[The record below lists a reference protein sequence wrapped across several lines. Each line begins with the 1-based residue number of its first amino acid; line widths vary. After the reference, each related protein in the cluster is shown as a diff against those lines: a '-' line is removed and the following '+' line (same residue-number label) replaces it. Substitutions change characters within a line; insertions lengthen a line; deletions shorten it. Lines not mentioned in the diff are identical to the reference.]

1 MFGLNPKR
9 WHYLKTVLLREK
21 VIGKREKRKQML
33 LSQAKEATHTRTLY
47 EQVGLSLRQRAAF
60 LNFGRNYGK
69 LFTANNLRSLYI
81 QEGIKFK
88 TVRLRNAPSLTS
100 RAELNRPKDLLRL
113 KSETIE
119 LLAHRRAA
127 AVLHN

>member
-1 MFGLNPKR
+1 M
-9 WHYLKTVLLREK
+9 
-21 VIGKREKRKQML
+21 
-33 LSQAKEATHTRTLY
+33 
-47 EQVGLSLRQRAAF
+47 
-60 LNFGRNYGK
+60 NFGRNYGK

-100 RAELNRPKDLLRL
+100 LAELNRPKDLLRL

-119 LLAHRRAA
+119 LLARGYEIICIDEACYTWRGYKR
-127 AVLHN
+127 